1 MWPASYP
8 IHIVVKTTKM
18 TALTILMIILAYLG
32 GSLSSA
38 VLVSRITGLPDPRDH
53 GSHNPGAT
61 NVLRLG
67 GRMAALIVL
76 LLDVLKGMAPVYL
89 AWYLQIKPVYLGF
102 IGVTACLGHMYPLF
116 FHFRGGKGVATA
128 LGTMLPI
135 GFAMG
140 GAVITTWLLVLLVSG
155 YSSLASIV
163 TVLLTPLFTYLLK
176 PEYTLPVSLLSC
188 LILIRHH
195 ENITRLLKGEESR
208 LWGRRGAV
216 PPAEV
221 MKMDDAAQKRDERD
235 EK

>member
-38 VLVSRITGLPDPRDH
+38 VLVSRTTGLPDPRDH

-67 GRMAALIVL
+67 GRGAALAVL
-76 LLDVLKGMAPVYL
+76 LLDMLKGTAPVYL
-89 AWYLQIKPVYLGF
+89 SWFLGIKPVYLGF
-102 IGVTACLGHMYPLF
+102 IGVAACLGHIYPLF

-135 GFAMG
+135 GLDMG
-140 GAVITTWLLVLLVSG
+140 ALVVASWLLVALISG

-163 TVLLTPLFTYLLK
+163 TVLLAPLFAYLLK

-195 ENITRLLKGEESR
+195 ENISRLLKGEEPR
-208 LWGRRGAV
+208 LWRRGGV
-216 PPAEV
+216 
-221 MKMDDAAQKRDERD
+221 DEG
-235 EK
+235 